1 MLLGRRNRCRCGM
14 QNKWCGAAHAGKFFQ
29 GRDNDYGREHL
40 YANLG
45 CIVTAVHCFIW
56 PYSNPDRNHDW
67 PHLTDEEIKTQ
78 INEIL
83 SYGATNPCLWP
94 QWAAP
99 SSDEL
104 EHSKWLDSRAL
115 PLPGDNS
122 EKFTT
127 TDLDSFRECLSIS
140 SELDFSLGKKRSLES
155 ALVKLSQLLA
165 VLPEQQWVELLITTM
180 LCTRAA
186 DTMLSPHEDE
196 LKGRSRITHQS
207 YPITPAWDC

>member
-1 MLLGRRNRCRCGM
+1 MNLSTVSGWTLG
-14 QNKWCGAAHAGKFFQ
+14 
-29 GRDNDYGREHL
+29 
-40 YANLG
+40 
-45 CIVTAVHCFIW
+45 
-56 PYSNPDRNHDW
+56 P
-67 PHLTDEEIKTQ
+67 
-78 INEIL
+78 
-83 SYGATNPCLWP
+83 
-94 QWAAP
+94 
-99 SSDEL
+99 
-104 EHSKWLDSRAL
+104 AL

-186 DTMLSPHEDE
+186 NTMLSPHEDE
-196 LKGRSRITHQS
+196 LKGRSRITIS
-207 YPITPAWDC
+207 LTL